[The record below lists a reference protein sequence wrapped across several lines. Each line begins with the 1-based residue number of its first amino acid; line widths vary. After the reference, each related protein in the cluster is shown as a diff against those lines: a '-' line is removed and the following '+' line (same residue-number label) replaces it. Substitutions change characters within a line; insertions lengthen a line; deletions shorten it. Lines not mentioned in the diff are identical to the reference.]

1 MYFLY
6 LIDDVITESDFN
18 NFENKDLLDYLL
30 YYYRYFQK
38 EPCNVVTLVPFFEE
52 VAKRADEI
60 PTTLKLLDTIME
72 DNEISEC
79 VNDFRG
85 FLYYHY
91 SDSKSAETNI
101 LDFPYIFWTFIFYL
115 EKYGYDFH
123 KIDGIYRQLTLP
135 FPEVAHTGSRF

>member
-1 MYFLY
+1 M
-6 LIDDVITESDFN
+6 DNVITESDFN
-18 NFENKDLLDYLL
+18 KFENKDLLDYLL

-38 EPCNVVTLVPFFEE
+38 EQCNVMTLVPLFDE
-52 VAKRADEI
+52 VVKRADEI
-60 PTTLKLLDTIME
+60 PTMLKLLDTIME

-91 SDSKSAETNI
+91 SDSKSSETNI
-101 LDFPYIFWTFIFYL
+101 LDFPYIFWTFIYHL

-123 KIDGIYRQLTLP
+123 KIDRIYLQLTLP
-135 FPEVAHTGSRF
+135 FPEVAQTDSRF